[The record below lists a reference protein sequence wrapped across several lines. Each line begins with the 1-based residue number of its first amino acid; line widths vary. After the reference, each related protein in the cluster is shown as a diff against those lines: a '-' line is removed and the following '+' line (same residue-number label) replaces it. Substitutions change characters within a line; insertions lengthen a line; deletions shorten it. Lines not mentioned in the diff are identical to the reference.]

1 MSAAR
6 ERAAHAPNSTV
17 ILGVVSAAATPKLIA
32 AILRPPA
39 VATAATPGYV
49 ADGDA
54 GLDDWPNLDD
64 LRRRPD
70 RHRSPRSDAV
80 MTSPARADHGA
91 HEWHTYPGSKRPH
104 TIAPTRLRVVAHA
117 AVTVKVPL
125 FARAATIFT

>member
-6 ERAAHAPNSTV
+6 ERVAHAPNSTV

-49 ADGDA
+49 AHGDA
-54 GLDDWPNLDD
+54 GLDDWPNLDLDD
-64 LRRRPD
+64 LRRGPD

-80 MTSPARADHGA
+80 MTSPPRADHGA
-91 HEWHTYPGSKRPH
+91 HEWQT
-104 TIAPTRLRVVAHA
+104 
-117 AVTVKVPL
+117 
-125 FARAATIFT
+125 

>member
-91 HEWHTYPGSKRPH
+91 HEWQT
-104 TIAPTRLRVVAHA
+104 
-117 AVTVKVPL
+117 
-125 FARAATIFT
+125 